1 MSPVDQVLRRRW
13 RLALVAIAAAAALSF
28 PVAPVS
34 AECIGPDPS
43 FRGALPTAQR
53 VVIGDVIAVH
63 SGGSWD
69 PAEFGGL
76 SSRFTL
82 RVRYV
87 PRGSAP
93 AQMEIV
99 DLPTQPCAEMV
110 IVRKGDRIALLFD
123 GTDFTPPVQV
133 NVAAWIR
140 GTPQDF
146 PGVETTTVREVY
158 MLLGLDP
165 PDTSTT
171 RPGSPR
177 DVGFPLVLLAATVGL
192 LVGWRR
198 FAREQPGTARL
209 AGRAEELRS
218 VGEP

>member
-1 MSPVDQVLRRRW
+1 MSPLDIALGRRW
-13 RLALVAIAAAAALSF
+13 RLALVAIVAVAALSVA
-28 PVAPVS
+28 VAPVA
-34 AECIGPDPS
+34 AECDGPYPS
-43 FRGALPTAQR
+43 FREALPTAQR

-63 SGGSWD
+63 SGGSWS
-69 PAEFGGL
+69 PAAFGGL

-110 IVRKGDRIALLFD
+110 IVREGDRIALLFD
-123 GTDFTPPVQV
+123 GTAFTPPVQV

-146 PGVETTTVREVY
+146 PGVETTSVREVY
-158 MLLGLDP
+158 RLLGLDP
-165 PDTSTT
+165 PDTSTAP
-171 RPGSPR
+171 PGSPQ
-177 DVGFPLVLLAATVGL
+177 DAGFPLVFLAAMLGL

-198 FAREQPGTARL
+198 FAHE
-209 AGRAEELRS
+209 GRRRPA
-218 VGEP
+218 